1 MKDYYNLIVELS
13 VQQCFLKEDY
23 ADKKKLRQHDKAV
36 IKIIKLRNE
45 MKQCDC
51 DEILRKLLSHE
62 DDRVRY
68 SAGGIC
74 LYNDVLI
81 NEAEAVLKKLM
92 ESSSYPLLRFHA
104 ELSLKLKGGRI
115 KKLDKL

>member
-13 VQQCFLKEDY
+13 LQECKKEDY
-23 ADKKKLRQHDKAV
+23 CDKKKHRAHNAAALKLF
-36 IKIIKLRNE
+36 KLRPE